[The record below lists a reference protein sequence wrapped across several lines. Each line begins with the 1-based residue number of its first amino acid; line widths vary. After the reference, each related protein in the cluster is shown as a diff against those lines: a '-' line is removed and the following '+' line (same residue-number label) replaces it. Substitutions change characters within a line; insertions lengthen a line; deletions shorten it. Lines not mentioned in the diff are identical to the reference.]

1 MEETDRN
8 STYLLSVLSTNL
20 ANDRTFLASIRT
32 NAIFAGLSMILIKLK
47 YNISAI
53 IVLGFSI
60 IANLLIMM
68 EYVKNKKNKR
78 YKESSLIYSA
88 ILLLTLFILFYTS
101 IIQYKKLK
109 K

>member
-101 IIQYKKLK
+101 IIQYMNIKK
-109 K
+109 